1 MARAPRS
8 GTEGGARPSSRSAAK
23 AGIAGQ
29 PDGVVAGASPDRR
42 GYSSIAS
49 IPRDVRE
56 RLDSAVE
63 STRTLSEALAIDL
76 GAYIRAI
83 DPGVSVD
90 TAKACTNAG
99 GITRALAHAART
111 MLDLR
116 GPACIDTLAAHPTDT
131 ARGIAAFALALHAQ
145 DHAWSLER
153 TLERVRTLAD
163 DPHFGVREWAWL
175 GVRPIVA
182 TAFEAD
188 ATDAVRAL
196 VPWSS
201 DGSERVRR
209 FASEATRPRGVWC
222 VWIGALRRAPAV
234 ALPILE
240 PLHADPSAYV
250 QDSVGN
256 WLNDASKDDA
266 AFVRSVCARWSARG
280 GTRGGGARGE
290 TAAAATQ
297 RIVTRALRT
306 IGA

>member
-1 MARAPRS
+1 MARAPRRGS
-8 GTEGGARPSSRSAAK
+8 KDGARPTSNATKAAK
-23 AGIAGQ
+23 EAATT
-29 PDGVVAGASPDRR
+29 AERASMSADRR

-56 RLDSAVE
+56 RLDAAVE
-63 STRTLSEALAIDL
+63 STRTLSEALAIDV
-76 GAYIRAI
+76 GAYLRAI

-90 TAKACTNAG
+90 AAMACTDAG
-99 GITRALAHAART
+99 GITRALALAART

-116 GPACIDTLAAHPTDT
+116 GPACVDTLAAHPTDT

-145 DHAWSLER
+145 EHAWTLER
-153 TLERVRTLAD
+153 TLQRVRPLAD
-163 DPHFGVREWAWL
+163 DAHFGVREWAWL

-182 TAFEAD
+182 AAFEAD
-188 ATDAVRAL
+188 ASEAVRAF

-222 VWIGALRRAPAV
+222 AWIGALRRAPAV

-240 PLHADPSAYV
+240 PLHADPSVYV

-266 AFVRSVCARWSARG
+266 AFVRGVCARWSARNG
-280 GTRGGGARGE
+280 AHDGARGE
-290 TAAAATQ
+290 AAASATK